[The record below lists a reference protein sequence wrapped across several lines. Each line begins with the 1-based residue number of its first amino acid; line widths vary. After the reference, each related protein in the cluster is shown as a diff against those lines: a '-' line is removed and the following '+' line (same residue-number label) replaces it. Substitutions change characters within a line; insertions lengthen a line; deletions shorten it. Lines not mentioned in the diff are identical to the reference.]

1 MFAAARRS
9 TQPLGVTKMR
19 LAIALGLLFAASEA
33 SAADAVIV
41 RGEVSWTANGIA
53 RISECGTGRAL
64 EFGTMAS
71 SPYFR
76 FKRRYEEL
84 SADGKTPVLVEVEG
98 VLVRSGNSINLL
110 TIQHPRVLGL
120 TKGAC
125 DFIGIK

>member
-1 MFAAARRS
+1 
-9 TQPLGVTKMR
+9 MR
-19 LAIALGLLFAASEA
+19 LAIAIGLLFTALET

-53 RISECGTGRAL
+53 RISECGTSRVL

-84 SADGKTPVLVEVEG
+84 SVDRETPVLVEVEG
-98 VLVRSGNSINLL
+98 ILVRSSNSINLL
-110 TIQHPRVLGL
+110 TIQRPRVLSL

-125 DFIGIK
+125 DRRAA